1 MTTATPAA
9 FTWLVDLVAE
19 LGTPAV
25 QNRLVSEQ
33 ARRGLALALL
43 DCIVREVLP
52 LGLQAQ
58 GFAAEALELRTIDSL
73 VTSSPTPALAVS
85 LRALHARVAAEGMH
99 FHQALGSAA
108 RGVEDL
114 SRSLVSDAIG
124 TSGPLEMSLRRAL
137 AAGASEAEVR
147 ALLQEVVVR
156 WLA

>member
-1 MTTATPAA
+1 
-9 FTWLVDLVAE
+9 
-19 LGTPAV
+19 
-25 QNRLVSEQ
+25 
-33 ARRGLALALL
+33 
-43 DCIVREVLP
+43 
-52 LGLQAQ
+52 
-58 GFAAEALELRTIDSL
+58 
-73 VTSSPTPALAVS
+73 
-85 LRALHARVAAEGMH
+85 MH

-114 SRSLVSDAIG
+114 SHSLVSDAIG